1 MSKMLAKNT
10 LRDISRTKAR
20 FISIMLIMMLGVGFL
35 VGIHSTAPSM
45 YAVAEKYY
53 TDTNLMDFRLLST
66 VGFTEEDVEAVAEME
81 GVGDVMPSYFLDV
94 LSADEKQDVVRLYA
108 MPEVYGNSAAINT
121 PVLKEGR
128 LPEKADE
135 ILIGDSTFGSVK
147 LGDKVSF
154 TSAVEGE
161 ALSDSL
167 KNTQFTVVG
176 IVDSSMYIS
185 FERGVTNVG
194 SGEISTYMI
203 IPKENFSNERYT
215 ELYVTFEELAQYS
228 PYSDDYKEACK
239 EFESKLEAMGD
250 VRVESFLS
258 ENIHTAQ
265 SSIDEAKTLLEEE
278 RTKAEKELAD
288 AQKTIDDGKAE
299 LGSKTASAKEELQSA
314 REKIDSGYAELE
326 EKKTEYEQTVSQYE
340 AEIEK
345 AEQEI
350 SDAKAQ
356 LALGKAEMKEGL
368 YSAVSAFGVTR
379 EQFDEM
385 YGDRDMLTEEDAE
398 TLADHAKT
406 YKLLADLQL
415 LAAQKT
421 VQNMEA
427 QAEALGVSAESLD
440 GYTEAVAKCGELS
453 AMCSA
458 LEEFISTGKDELLLG
473 ISEINSA
480 EAEIEKAE
488 EELSAGKAEFS
499 EKTLE
504 AKAMIE
510 KAEET
515 LAQAESEYAKGV
527 SELRSTSES
536 AEKTL
541 RDAQSELDK
550 NRTLAEDEIEKA
562 EREIQD
568 AQETLDEFSAPKWYI
583 NNRDD
588 NPGYS
593 SYRENVERVNAV
605 GKVFPMFFMLVAV
618 LVCVTTL
625 SRLVEEQRGD
635 IGALC
640 TLGYSKRDIMSKY
653 IAYSVSATLIGS
665 GVGIVLG
672 VLAIPT
678 VVFEAYGIL
687 YSMPDLILKLNVTS
701 SVISVL
707 VAVLCVSAVTF
718 FTCNA
723 LLRKKPATLLRPK
736 APKPGKRILL
746 ERIGFLWNRMSF
758 FAKVTARNIFRYKA
772 RFFMTVI
779 GVAGCTALLVSGLG
793 LHDSINDIIDK
804 QFKEIFTYDVV
815 IACDGDSTELKKA
828 ISEDKRLSASILCR
842 QSAVS
847 AESESKKSQEGTYI
861 FVPENIGDSAE
872 ILHLRNRETGEI
884 LSLDTEGAVVSEK
897 LANTLGLEVGDSI
910 TVADNGTE
918 AELIVS
924 GISENYVNGYVFMSS
939 KTYENN
945 FGSAPEYGM
954 FMCVGSEGTD
964 LTDDDLGKDYLARED
979 VLGVS
984 FVSSAIEVFDDT
996 IQSLNYV
1003 VLVMIISAAALAFV
1017 VLYNLTNIN
1026 IAERKREISTLKVLG
1041 FKDTET
1047 SAYIYRENIVLTLF
1061 GVLAGLVLGVWLLD
1075 YIIVTIEVDM
1085 VMFGRDIHPLTFLW
1099 SGLLTMV
1106 FSVFVNMVMHLRIK
1120 VIDMIES
1127 LKSVE

>member
-45 YAVAEKYY
+45 YTVAEKYY

-108 MPEVYGNSAAINT
+108 MPEAYGNSAAINT
-121 PVLKEGR
+121 PMLKEGR

-147 LGDKVSF
+147 PGDKVSF

-203 IPKENFSNERYT
+203 IPKENFTIERYT

-299 LGSKTASAKEELQSA
+299 LSSKTASAKEELQSA
-314 REKIDSGYAELE
+314 REKIDSGYAELD
-326 EKKTEYEQTVSQYE
+326 EKKTEYRQTVSQYE

-406 YKLLADLQL
+406 YKLLAESQL

-527 SELRSTSES
+527 SELSSTSES

-550 NRTLAEDEIEKA
+550 NRTLAEDEIAKA

-568 AQETLDEFSAPKWYI
+568 AQKTLDEFSAPKWYI

-605 GKVFPMFFMLVAV
+605 GKVFPVFFMLVAV

-687 YSMPDLILKLNVTS
+687 YSMSDLILKLNVTS
-701 SVISVL
+701 SVISAL

-793 LHDSINDIIDK
+793 LHDSINDIVDK

-828 ISEDKRLSASILCR
+828 ISEDERLSASMLCR

-847 AESESKKSQEGTYI
+847 AESKSKKSQEGTYI

-984 FVSSAIEVFDDT
+984 FISSTIEVFDDT